1 MSLAPKSEPAGLF
14 HEEDVPHAGA
24 AFTFDATAGAIVAA
38 NAEGWKAWGLDPAN
52 PAPPIAID
60 TAMPALRRLR
70 AIAGEGWPEP
80 ERVES
85 LVLWTA
91 LGTRQI
97 ACRIRSSPEH
107 PGLLEVGIL
116 TATAQ
121 TQSRNA
127 MPGERAAVPDDDGRA
142 EPTALQSDPAGQ
154 MSDVTLRARLAHEL
168 RTPLSAVIAYAEI
181 LKDEHFGPLA
191 NERYRAYAA
200 NIYDSARH
208 ALGVAD
214 GMLRDAPKPCGMPQL
229 TFADV
234 DPARIVEQCLTVA
247 RPLAARAGLGLTAE
261 LPVCLPRIVADE
273 LSLRQML
280 LNLLTNAIKFARR
293 GDRIT
298 VAVCYDGDGP
308 LRISVSDTG
317 PGMGAAAA
325 CADAGPAR
333 RRARMPN
340 RGIGL
345 GLPLTKTL
353 AEANGAVLAIESTV
367 GRGTCATISFGKD
380 RVVHQW

>member
-1 MSLAPKSEPAGLF
+1 M
-14 HEEDVPHAGA
+14 EEAPHAGA
-24 AFTFDATAGAIVAA
+24 TFTFDATAGAIVAA
-38 NAEGWKAWGLDPAN
+38 NAAGWEAWGLDPATA
-52 PAPPIAID
+52 APPVALD

-70 AIAGEGWPEP
+70 AIADEGQSDLAD
-80 ERVES
+80 VQT
-85 LVLWTA
+85 LLLWTA
-91 LGTRQI
+91 QGTRQI
-97 ACRIRSSPEH
+97 ACRIKPLPEH
-107 PGLLEVGIL
+107 PGLLDVAIL
-116 TATAQ
+116 AATAAQ
-121 TQSRNA
+121 TQSRDGL
-127 MPGERAAVPDDDGRA
+127 PCERAAVPNNAARA
-142 EPTALQSDPAGQ
+142 GSKALPSDPAGQ

-191 NERYRAYAA
+191 NERYRTYAA

-214 GMLRDAPKPCGMPQL
+214 GMLRDAPKPCGVPQL

-247 RPLAARAGLGLTAE
+247 RPLAARAGLELTAE
-261 LPVCLPRIVADE
+261 LPQHLPRIVVDE

-293 GDRIT
+293 GDRVT
-298 VAVCYDGDGP
+298 VAVCYDGAGA

-317 PGMGAAAA
+317 PGMEAAAA
-325 CADAGPAR
+325 CADAAP
-333 RRARMPN
+333 ARMPK